1 MTATALSRLTLTD
14 FRSYVGAE
22 LALDGRPVFLVGPNG
37 AGKTNLLEAISL
49 FTPGR
54 GLRGAAIA
62 ELGRRLPGE
71 TVGRAWA
78 VSASVSVAG
87 EATQV
92 GTGVAEAGAAR
103 RTVRVGGETVPP
115 GRLAD
120 HLRQVWLTPAQDR
133 LFLEGAAERRR
144 FFDRLV
150 FAAIPRHAAHA
161 QAYDRASRERMRLL
175 TDDTQAPDPAWLD
188 ALEARLAEAGALMAE
203 ARATTLAALQAEIDG
218 RGERP
223 FPQARLSLTGE
234 WEQLAA
240 AGAEIA
246 DIEARL
252 AEAGALMAEARATTL
267 AALQAEIDGRGER
280 PFPQARLSLTGE
292 WEQLAAAGAEIADIE
307 ARLAKA
313 LAAARPRDA
322 AAGRALTGPHRGDL
336 AVVHVEKDRPAAECS
351 TGEQKAL
358 ILNLVLAQAA
368 SLARSDTAPSPL
380 LLLDE
385 VAAHLDARRR
395 GALFDEIEALGLQ
408 AFLTGTDEVLFEALA
423 GRAQGFRVDGSA
435 LLTLD

>member
-1 MTATALSRLTLTD
+1 MTANVLRRLTLTD
-14 FRSYVGAE
+14 FRSYAGAE

-37 AGKTNLLEAISL
+37 AGKTNLLEAVSL

-62 ELGRRLPGE
+62 ELGRRRPGE
-71 TVGRAWA
+71 PAGRAWA
-78 VSASVSVAG
+78 VSAVIADAEG
-87 EATQV
+87 ETTQI

-103 RTVRVGGETVPP
+103 RAVRLGGETVPP

-161 QAYDRASRERMRLL
+161 QAYDRALRERLRLL
-175 TDDTQAPDPAWLD
+175 TDEAGPPDTAWLD
-188 ALEARLAEAGALMAE
+188 ALEVRLAEAGALMAE
-203 ARATTLAALQAEIDG
+203 ARATTLTALQAEIDS

-246 DIEARL
+246 EIEAK
-252 AEAGALMAEARATTL
+252 L
-267 AALQAEIDGRGER
+267 AA
-280 PFPQARLSLTGE
+280 
-292 WEQLAAAGAEIADIE
+292 
-307 ARLAKA
+307 A

-322 AAGRALTGPHRGDL
+322 AAGRSLTGPHRGDL
-336 AVVHVEKDRPAAECS
+336 GVIHAEKDRAAAECS

-358 ILNLVLAQAA
+358 ILNLVLAQ
-368 SLARSDTAPSPL
+368 SARLSRAESAPSPI

-385 VAAHLDARRR
+385 VAAHLDRIRRA
-395 GALFDEIEALGLQ
+395 ALFDEIEALGLQ
-408 AFLTGTDEVLFEALA
+408 AFLTGTDEHLFEDLK
-423 GRAQGFRVDGSA
+423 GRAQGVRVDASGLA
-435 LLTLD
+435 QLDPE